1 MYVCILIVFL
11 SAYLSRLEGDC
22 PAMVRVYSSAIE
34 QDDFPL
40 PLDSIKGRRHSKYVK
55 NSDIAKYALHQ
66 MLRDPRECPYA
77 NNIRDL
83 DKEIRKCLEDKR
95 DLSREEKKI
104 YVGLIRVAKLEII
117 QKKEIILCTCHASA
131 WLFKEG
137 INIKQV
143 CFSHTVPPLLV
154 GLL

>member
-1 MYVCILIVFL
+1 
-11 SAYLSRLEGDC
+11 
-22 PAMVRVYSSAIE
+22 MVRVYSSAIE
-34 QDDFPL
+34 HDDFPL
-40 PLDSIKGRRHSKYVK
+40 PLDSIKGRRHSKYMK

-66 MLRDPRECPYA
+66 MLRDPRECPNA
-77 NNIRDL
+77 NDIRAL

-104 YVGLIRVAKLEII
+104 YLSLIHDAKLEVI

-143 CFSHTVPPLLV
+143 CFSHTVPPTLSRLML
-154 GLL
+154 G